1 LFFPSFC
8 LVSATGRRRGP
19 LLFGLAFSFLRA
31 FATVSFT
38 FVSEHVIMP
47 AHPEATIV
55 HSSDLHLGTDDSFSD
70 RDRLAVLPQVLAAA
84 NEVAANVVVLAGDS
98 FDNHR
103 QPLDVLERAAQ
114 MLREYGKPVVI
125 LPGNHDPLTPDSV
138 YRRAGLGEIS
148 NVSILGLNVD
158 KAVLFPELELEIWG
172 HAHFDYTDMSPL
184 ANPRPRTTR
193 WQLAAAHG
201 HYVDEVRDPNRLIG
215 SWLIH
220 REDLIATAADYVALG
235 HWNQSTPVGGEE
247 VTAHYSGSPEYTGT
261 VNVVRFNKDG
271 SVEVGK
277 AQLR

>member
-1 LFFPSFC
+1 M
-8 LVSATGRRRGP
+8 AG
-19 LLFGLAFSFLRA
+19 
-31 FATVSFT
+31 
-38 FVSEHVIMP
+38 
-47 AHPEATIV
+47 HPEVIIV

-70 RDRLAVLPQVLAAA
+70 RDRLANLPKVLDAALDVEADVVL
-84 NEVAANVVVLAGDS
+84 LAGDS

-103 QPLDVLERAAQ
+103 QPVELLERAAQ
-114 MLREYGKPVVI
+114 ILRDYARPVVI

-138 YRRAGLGEIS
+138 YRRGGLGDVA

-158 KAVLFPELELEIWG
+158 KAVLFPEFDLEIWG
-172 HAHFDYTDMSPL
+172 HAHFDYMDMSPL

-201 HYVDEVRDPNRLIG
+201 HYVDEARDPNRMIG

-220 REDLIATAADYVALG
+220 REELLATGADYVALG
-235 HWNQSTPVGGEE
+235 HWNQCTPVGSSD
-247 VTAHYSGSPEYTGT
+247 VNAHYSGSPEYTGT